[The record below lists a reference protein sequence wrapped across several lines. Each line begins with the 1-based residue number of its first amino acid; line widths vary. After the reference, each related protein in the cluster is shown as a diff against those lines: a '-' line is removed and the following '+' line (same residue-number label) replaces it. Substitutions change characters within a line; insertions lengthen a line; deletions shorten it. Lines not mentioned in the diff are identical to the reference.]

1 MSVVISWTKE
11 WSSADDGATLGGA
24 DLDNIQ
30 NAIDAHYHTGG
41 AATAYSRTFA
51 STDLTAGV
59 LTVTHSLGIKLV
71 LIQIFNDSYEQI
83 LPDEI
88 TLIDTN
94 TCSVNVTS
102 HSVSGFWNVKVMA

>member
-1 MSVVISWTKE
+1 MSVVISWTKA
-11 WSSADDGATLGGA
+11 WSSSDDGTALGGA
-24 DLDNIQ
+24 DLQNFQTNIE
-30 NAIDAHYHTGG
+30 AHYHTGG

-59 LTVTHSLGIKLV
+59 LTVTHSLGIQLV
-71 LIQIFNDSYEQI
+71 LVQVFNNNYEMVI
-83 LPDEI
+83 PDEI

-102 HSVSGFWNVKVMA
+102 HSVSGAWNVKVVA